1 MKHLAVLAARDLW
14 AGLLLVVCVAAYAQ
28 EKTEPAPEEQAPLTL
43 QDIEQRLL
51 RVEQIAGSRGIMQL
65 SLQFDQVRN
74 EIRALRSSLEETAYQ
89 LERLQARQEQLF
101 MDLDQRLR
109 VLEYAQPLVGE
120 YGDGQLP
127 PRPPALSA
135 IPELPEAELAPPP
148 QFYPPT
154 EPPLADPLAPVSTT
168 PEPGDEEV
176 LRDLVQP
183 PALPRVVDA
192 ASPSTPVATTV
203 PVAPVDDPVLAKA
216 SYDQAFRLLKQSL
229 YESAI
234 SAFEAFLEEFPQSEH
249 TGNARYWLAEAYYI
263 SEDYERA
270 LAEYHLIVEQHP
282 QSLKLAQAILKIG
295 YTYQAMGNEPKAREA
310 LQRVIG
316 DFPASPEASL
326 ARRRLE
332 ELGA

>member
-1 MKHLAVLAARDLW
+1 MKRIAVLAGRDLW
-14 AGLLLVVCVAAYAQ
+14 VGLLLIVCVAAYAQ
-28 EKTEPAPEEQAPLTL
+28 EKVEPEEAPLTL
-43 QDIEQRLL
+43 QDLEQRLL

-65 SLQFDQVRN
+65 SLQFDQIRN
-74 EIRALRSSLEETAYQ
+74 EIRALRSSLEETTYQ
-89 LERLQARQEQLF
+89 LERLQVRQEQLF
-101 MDLDQRLR
+101 IDLDQRLR
-109 VLEYAQPLVGE
+109 VLEYAQSVAGE
-120 YGDGQLP
+120 YEDGQLP
-127 PRPPALSA
+127 PRPPALSGMQ
-135 IPELPEAELAPPP
+135 ELPEVELAPQP

-154 EPPLADPLAPVSTT
+154 GQSLTNPLSPVPTT
-168 PEPGDEEV
+168 PDPGGEEE

-183 PALPRVVDA
+183 PTLPRVVNTA
-192 ASPSTPVATTV
+192 PSSAPVATTV
-203 PVAPVDDPVLAKA
+203 PVVPVDDPVRAKA
-216 SYDQAFRLLKQSL
+216 RYDQAFRLLKQSL

-234 SAFEAFLEEFPQSEH
+234 AAFEDFLEEFPQSEH
-249 TGNARYWLAEAYYI
+249 AGNARYWLAEAYYI

-270 LAEYHLIVEQHP
+270 LAEYNLIIEQHP

-295 YTYQAMGNEPKAREA
+295 YTHQAMGNEPKAREA